1 VHTAHSGIA
10 HYTLYKSTYLLTYF
24 TDKFMMRFL
33 QMVASSI
40 RICLRCNVLPGVLCV
55 NASLLHAA
63 ILQPDTVLTK
73 AFMGRFVTGAAVS
86 YYHGWKLV
94 FRKFA
99 RVVDSIYKHYA
110 DRICV
115 LAMAK
120 PTADDLRRLDDV
132 CAVCGTAMDA
142 DSSRL
147 TPCGHAFRGNCLELC
162 VRVLPHCPLC
172 RHQLIT

>member
-1 VHTAHSGIA
+1 
-10 HYTLYKSTYLLTYF
+10 
-24 TDKFMMRFL
+24 
-33 QMVASSI
+33 
-40 RICLRCNVLPGVLCV
+40 
-55 NASLLHAA
+55 
-63 ILQPDTVLTK
+63 
-73 AFMGRFVTGAAVS
+73 MGRFVTDAAVS

-147 TPCGHAFRGNCLELC
+147 TPCLSGTLC
-162 VRVLPHCPLC
+162 PSVASLPIVSSSADNLTYTIRYDSRVQPTWTRKLSI
-172 RHQLIT
+172 QLNLAHV